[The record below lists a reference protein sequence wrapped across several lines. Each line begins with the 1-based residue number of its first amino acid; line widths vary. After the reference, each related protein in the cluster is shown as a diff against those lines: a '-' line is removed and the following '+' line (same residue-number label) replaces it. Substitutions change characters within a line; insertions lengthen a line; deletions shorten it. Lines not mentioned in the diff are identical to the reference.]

1 VGPERCEEEP
11 NLWPLS
17 GIEPRLLGRLTV
29 EQTEHFILY
38 TILL

>member
-1 VGPERCEEEP
+1 MGPERCGEET